1 MFKSAQVPNWVVLV
15 YERQHRFRQEAVRQV
30 VTELVKAC
38 EAVGKAIQPSS
49 TVIGRTKSCRSHNQS
64 PARIHEMGIWSR
76 KY

>member
-38 EAVGKAIQPSS
+38 EAVGKAVQPNS
-49 TVIGRTKSCRSHNQS
+49 TVTGRSKS
-64 PARIHEMGIWSR
+64 W
-76 KY
+76 